1 MKATRSIIIG
11 LVAWLMA
18 AAAFAESLPYE
29 FTTVDI
35 PIPGSPGFR
44 AIPEDIND
52 EGEILTN
59 VRINNLAEALIA
71 DPVKRKGMKFTTAT
85 FSCTGVAFADTSAFS
100 INDKGAIVGYCAD
113 APSAPSK
120 LFGFVRHPSGRH
132 ILLDFPGADG
142 TIGYGLSSNGR
153 VVGQYFNP
161 SDGRSGLYRFHG
173 FSWKDGRFKTIDFPR
188 ADTYTTL
195 WSVNTRGQI
204 MGEYVTFNPS
214 TNETLEHS
222 WFIYDNGKF
231 ILDFPL
237 SLEHV
242 GGPAIS
248 LADMN
253 DDGQIVGQRT
263 NGDPDWNGL
272 FLYDDGKFFDIELPA
287 EFAFAD
293 VRGMNN
299 KCQFVGMYLVEVGTD
314 SIFGTPIYEQ
324 HGYIATPV
332 PRKKSHHFVDKGD
345 DKGKRLVRKAFA
357 YRDLLAH
364 LKNFDYGLQRPKW
377 KWNERE

>member
-1 MKATRSIIIG
+1 MNTTCSIVIG
-11 LVAWLMA
+11 IVAWLMA
-18 AAAFAESLPYE
+18 APAFAESRPYE

-52 EGEILTN
+52 EGKILTN

-71 DPVKRKGMKFTTAT
+71 DPVKRSGTKFTTAT

-120 LFGFVRHPSGRH
+120 LFGFVRDRHGKH

-142 TIGYGLSSNGR
+142 TIGYGISSNGR
-153 VVGQYFNP
+153 VVGQYVNP
-161 SDGRSGLYRFHG
+161 ADGRSGLYRIHG
-173 FSWKDGRFKTIDFPR
+173 FTWKDGRFKTIDFPR

-204 MGEYVTFNPS
+204 MGEYVTFDPM
-214 TNETLEHS
+214 TNETLEHG

-253 DDGQIVGQRT
+253 DDEQIVGQRT
-263 NGDPDWNGL
+263 NGDADWNGL
-272 FLYDDGKFFDIELPA
+272 FLYDDGKFFDIELPP

-299 KCQFVGMYLVEVGTD
+299 RGQFVGMYLVQVGID
-314 SIFGTPIYEQ
+314 PFFGPIYEQ
-324 HGYIATPV
+324 HGYIATPL
-332 PRKKSHHFVDKGD
+332 PPKKSHDFVRRGGDKE
-345 DKGKRLVRKAFA
+345 KKLVRKAFA
-357 YRDLLAH
+357 DRDLLAH

-377 KWNERE
+377 NRHEWE

>member
-1 MKATRSIIIG
+1 MKTACSIIIG
-11 LVAWLMA
+11 IVSWFIVAP
-18 AAAFAESLPYE
+18 AFAQSRPYE

-35 PIPGSPGFR
+35 PVPGSPGFR

-52 EGEILTN
+52 DGKILTN
-59 VRINNLAEALIA
+59 VRINNLAEAFIA
-71 DPVKRKGMKFTTAT
+71 DPVKRRGAKYTTAT

-120 LFGFVRHPSGRH
+120 LFGFVRDRNGGH

-142 TIGYGLSSNGR
+142 TLGYGISSNGR
-153 VVGQYFNP
+153 VVGQYFTP
-161 SDGRSGLYRFHG
+161 SDGRSGLYRLHG
-173 FSWKDGRFKTIDFPR
+173 FTWKDGGFKTIDFPR

-204 MGEYVTFNPS
+204 MGEYVTFDPR

-222 WFIYDNGKF
+222 WFIYDKGKF

-237 SLEHV
+237 SLEHL

-272 FLYDDGKFFDIELPA
+272 FLYDDGKFFDIELPP
-287 EFAFAD
+287 EFVFAD

-299 KCQFVGMYLVEVGTD
+299 RGQFVGMYLVQVGID
-314 SIFGTPIYEQ
+314 PFFGAPLYEQ
-324 HGYIATPV
+324 HGYVATPL
-332 PRKKSHHFVDKGD
+332 PRKKSHDFVGREGG
-345 DKGKRLVRKAFA
+345 KGKKLIRKEFV

-364 LKNFDYGLQRPKW
+364 LKDFDYGLQRPKW
-377 KWNERE
+377 KRNEWE